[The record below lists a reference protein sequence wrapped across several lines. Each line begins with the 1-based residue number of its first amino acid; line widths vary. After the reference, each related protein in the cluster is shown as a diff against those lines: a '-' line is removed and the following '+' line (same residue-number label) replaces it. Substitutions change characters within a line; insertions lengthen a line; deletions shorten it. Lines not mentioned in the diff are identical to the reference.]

1 MFEENVDEGVEENG
15 EEGVEEGGDEG
26 VEEWDESSTAAVVI
40 SIAFRLFDN
49 GDEGFR
55 AIDLNVNML
64 ENYKNK
70 FHCSERFTVL
80 S

>member
-1 MFEENVDEGVEENG
+1 MFEEFGDEGLEEDG
-15 EEGVEEGGDEG
+15 YEG
-26 VEEWDESSTAAVVI
+26 VEEWDESTTAADI
-40 SIAFRLFDN
+40 INIAFRLFDN